1 VSGVSSEEN
10 TMTQPIA
17 PCLWFDGNA
26 EEAANY
32 YVSVFPNAKIT
43 DVQKYPEAALE
54 VSGKPAGSV
63 MTVEF
68 DLNGMRFMGL
78 NGGPQ
83 EGFNFSPATS
93 FVVMCEDQK
102 EIDHFWS
109 KLSAVPEAEQC
120 GWCTDK
126 FGITWQVT
134 PTILNELLSDP
145 AKTEKVTEAFL
156 QMKKFDIA
164 KLQEAANS

>member
-1 VSGVSSEEN
+1 M
-10 TMTQPIA
+10 TMKTQKITPF
-17 PCLWFDGNA
+17 LWFDKEA

-32 YVSVFPNAKIT
+32 YVSTFRNGEILSIQRYAESAV
-43 DVQKYPEAALE
+43 D

-68 DLNGMRFMGL
+68 EIEGMTFTAL
-78 NGGPQ
+78 NGGPV
-83 EGFNFSPATS
+83 EGFKFSPATS
-93 FVVMCEDQK
+93 FAVSCDTQE
-102 EIDHFWS
+102 EIDHLWE

-126 FGITWQVT
+126 FGITWQIV
-134 PTILNELLSDP
+134 PTLLNELLSDSDT
-145 AKTEKVTEAFL
+145 AKVERVTKAFM

-164 KLQEAANS
+164 KLKEAAEGK